1 MNRTLQSGQPVRA
14 PSMQQA
20 TLKAALENRGA
31 AAQAAARSRILGALA
46 DRIAASVIAS
56 RTCDCYEGRAAARH
70 EWLRDAGLSI
80 MYAYFRRSYGPGPFD
95 DEGGVP
101 TREWRLKR
109 NCSLTPRQSLAA
121 TVFLMALV
129 LAIGVA
135 AAFASGVWLAL
146 PFSML
151 CTVAVGIAFI
161 AYARHATDGEVLTF
175 APPFVIVEIH
185 ECGCRTMHRMNA
197 ARLSVSLGDSDGAVY
212 LCDGWQRIPVGRQL
226 PAAARAE
233 FVRQLRRFIV
243 DDC

>member
-1 MNRTLQSGQPVRA
+1 
-14 PSMQQA
+14 
-20 TLKAALENRGA
+20 
-31 AAQAAARSRILGALA
+31 
-46 DRIAASVIAS
+46 
-56 RTCDCYEGRAAARH
+56 
-70 EWLRDAGLSI
+70 

-185 ECGCRTMHRMNA
+185 ERGRRTMHRMNA